1 MQRKSNV
8 HLITSTAALIVTG
21 ALGYGKFMRTGTE
34 KRDLGRQGE
43 EIAEQFL
50 QARRYVLVERNYRCL
65 YGEID
70 LVMQDRE
77 TLVFVEVRSHT
88 GSTFG
93 DPLESVTLRKQRQI
107 AKAAS
112 HYVLRHKIENRP
124 LRFDVIGVQWEHGAA
139 RVTHVPGAFDW
150 PTRRS

>member
-1 MQRKSNV
+1 M
-8 HLITSTAALIVTG
+8 ALIVTE
-21 ALGYGKFMRTGTE
+21 ALGYGKQVRTGTE

-50 QARRYVLVERNYRCL
+50 RVRRYVVVERNYRCP

-70 LVMQDRE
+70 LVMADRE

-93 DPLESVTLRKQRQI
+93 HPLESVTLRKQRQI

-124 LRFDVIGVQWEHGAA
+124 LRFDVIGVQWENGAS
-139 RVTHVPGAFDW
+139 RVTHIPGAFDW
-150 PTRRS
+150 PTWR

>member
-1 MQRKSNV
+1 V
-8 HLITSTAALIVTG
+8 VLIVTE
-21 ALGYGKFMRTGTE
+21 ALGYGRLMQNGTE
-34 KRDLGRQGE
+34 KRELGKQGE
-43 EIAEQFL
+43 ELAERFL
-50 QARRYVLVERNYRCL
+50 RARHYVVVERNYRCS

-70 LVMQDRE
+70 LVMQDGE

-93 DPLESVTLRKQRQI
+93 DPLESITLRKQRQI

-124 LRFDVIGVQWEHGAA
+124 LRFDVIGVQWDNGAS

-150 PTRRS
+150 PVRR